1 MTEDFFSPFEPTDGN
16 PWDRA
21 KALHLARRAGFG
33 ATAAEAEALVALGP
47 EGAVERF
54 VGFAPED
61 SALEA
66 DLAARGGAL
75 VDFTVERDAGPLD
88 PLRRWWLYRMVHGGQ
103 PLQEKLVLLWHDH
116 FACQESKVVRQPM
129 LLTQNKTFRA
139 LGGGP
144 FRVLLGAVA
153 RDAAML
159 HYLDNRVSTKEAPNE
174 NWARE
179 LLELF
184 ALGVDHYSQQDVVEL
199 ARIFTGWTTADQ
211 HGFRFEFDPA
221 LHDAGDKTLF
231 GAPLAGRAGAAGIEE
246 GDEALDRIVQRPECA
261 RFVATKLLG
270 WFATHDLPT
279 EPGVQPAIDAL
290 AEVLRAHDLDV
301 RSALRV
307 LFRSR
312 WFHAPERRFAMLRN
326 PVEYVVAAARAIGV
340 QSADRAGLERATQR
354 MGMHLLEPPS
364 VGGWEHGAAWA
375 GPGTAAAR
383 LEVALALSELP
394 HAARRT
400 VGRATIDLDG
410 MLADE
415 GGILA
420 EASAERAAAPLVDAL
435 LARVCPDLLP
445 DGALALDG
453 ARRAALLEFANG
465 ALARAP
471 RELEPVKRRRVV
483 VRAVLHVVLALPEVA
498 LA

>member
-1 MTEDFFSPFEPTDGN
+1 MTWDLFTPFEPTASD
-16 PWDRA
+16 PWDAA

-33 ATAAEAEALVALGP
+33 ATASEAEELVALGP

-54 VGFAPED
+54 VGYSPED
-61 SALEA
+61 AALEA

-75 VDFTVERDAGPLD
+75 VDFTVERGVGPVD

-129 LLTQNKTFRA
+129 LLTQNKTFRG

-144 FRVLLGAVA
+144 FRALLGAVA

-159 HYLDNRVSTKEAPNE
+159 HFLDNRVSTKEAPNE

-184 ALGVDHYSQQDVVEL
+184 ALGVDQYTQRDVVEL
-199 ARIFTGWTTADQ
+199 ARVFTGWTTADQ
-211 HGFRFEFDPA
+211 DGYRFEFDPA
-221 LHDAGDKTLF
+221 LHDADDKVFF

-246 GDEALDRIVQRPECA
+246 GDEALDRITQHPECA

-270 WFATHDLPT
+270 WFATHDLPA
-279 EPGVQPAIDAL
+279 EPSVLPAIDAL

-301 RSALRV
+301 QSALRV

-312 WFHAPERRFAMLRN
+312 WFYAPERRFAMLRN
-326 PVEYVVAAARAIGV
+326 PVEYVVAAARALGV
-340 QSADRAGLERATQR
+340 QNADRAGLERATQR
-354 MGMHLLEPPS
+354 MGMQLLEPPS

-400 VGRATIDLDG
+400 VGRATIDLAALGAESGDG
-410 MLADE
+410 
-415 GGILA
+415 
-420 EASAERAAAPLVDAL
+420 AAAALVDAL

-445 DGALALDG
+445 SGVLALDSE
-453 ARRAALLEFANG
+453 RRAALLDFARG

-471 RELEPVKRRRVV
+471 RELEPAKRRRIA
-483 VRAVLHVVLALPEVA
+483 VRAVLHVLLALPEVA

>member
-1 MTEDFFSPFEPTDGN
+1 MTEDLFTPFEPTASD
-16 PWDRA
+16 PWDAA
-21 KALHLARRAGFG
+21 KAQHLARRAGFG
-33 ATAAEAEALVALGP
+33 ATASEAAALVALGP
-47 EGAVERF
+47 EGAVARF
-54 VGFAPED
+54 VDFAPLD

-75 VDFTVERDAGPLD
+75 VDFTVEPSSGPVD

-116 FACQESKVVRQPM
+116 FACQESKVIRQPM
-129 LLTQNKTFRA
+129 LIAQNRTFRA

-144 FRVLLGAVA
+144 FRALLGALA

-159 HYLDNRVSTKEAPNE
+159 HFLDNRVSTKEAPNE

-184 ALGVDHYSQQDVVEL
+184 ALGVDHYTQRDIVEL
-199 ARIFTGWTTADQ
+199 ARVFTGWTTDDPNGYA
-211 HGFRFEFDPA
+211 FTFDPA
-221 LHDAGDKTLF
+221 LHDERDKVLF

-246 GDEALDRIVQRPECA
+246 GEEALDRIAQHPECA
-261 RFVATKLLG
+261 RFLATKLLG
-270 WFATHDLPT
+270 WFATHDLPS
-279 EPGVQPAIDAL
+279 EPDVQAAIDEFAG
-290 AEVLRAHDLDV
+290 VLRAHDLDV

-312 WFHAPERRFAMLRN
+312 WFYAPERRFTMLRN

-340 QSADRAGLERATQR
+340 QSADRAGLERATHR

-364 VGGWEHGAAWA
+364 VGGWEHGVAWS

-400 VGRATIDLDG
+400 VGRATIDLDEFST
-410 MLADE
+410 LE
-415 GGILA
+415 GDQ
-420 EASAERAAAPLVDAL
+420 AAASIVDAL
-435 LARVCPDLLP
+435 LGRVCPDLLP
-445 DGALALDG
+445 NGALALDSE
-453 ARRAALLEFANG
+453 RRAALLEFARG
-465 ALARAP
+465 ALVRAP
-471 RELEPVKRRRVV
+471 RELEPAKRRRSA